1 MVWFVKVSCP
11 FLKVEYEET
20 TSHPICRKDGI
31 YLDKHQEKK
40 EIGCQGCE
48 ILDLTPTDRILKY
61 YKMFLGVFFVAI
73 LILWISNLLI
83 PQMQKQKK
91 LLIN

>member
-11 FLKVEYEET
+11 FLKVEYEEH

-40 EIGCQGCE
+40 EIGCQGCK

-61 YKMFLGVFFVAI
+61 KKMF
-73 LILWISNLLI
+73 
-83 PQMQKQKK
+83 KD
-91 LLIN
+91 

>member
-1 MVWFVKVSCP
+1 MTWFVKVSCP

-61 YKMFLGVFFVAI
+61 YKMF
-73 LILWISNLLI
+73 
-83 PQMQKQKK
+83 PEEKK
-91 LLIN
+91 KRERNKNNGN